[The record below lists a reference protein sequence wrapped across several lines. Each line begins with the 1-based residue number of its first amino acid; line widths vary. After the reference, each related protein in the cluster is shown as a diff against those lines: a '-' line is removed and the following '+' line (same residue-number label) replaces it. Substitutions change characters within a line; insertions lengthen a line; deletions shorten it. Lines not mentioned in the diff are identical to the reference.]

1 MKSEE
6 RLVRIIFARTL
17 IKRNTEFEDWV
28 NGRIFRWFRTDFNS
42 KFEVKVGIDA
52 GTAMASRIEDWLLL
66 KNSAYFDPNNNR
78 DPFHPPY
85 LYTRLFTYSIALGI
99 HSFNVTVHRR
109 NSASSVLVP
118 PPYFREERCTRSGE
132 GFPGDGF
139 FYLSPSTLAMEDVEK
154 EEEKESFS
162 SPCPPLPLAYS
173 LGYAFSRNRL
183 LLNSDWIRNC
193 RGVARVTALKRDKY
207 FSLEIT
213 NTKLRIEKFLF
224 LSFLP
229 SFFRFNSIVDRCC
242 K

>member
-1 MKSEE
+1 MITKCKIIFSMKSEE

-154 EEEKESFS
+154 EEEPFLFPLPSPPPCLFSRLCFLEKS
-162 SPCPPLPLAYS
+162 SPPE
-173 LGYAFSRNRL
+173 FR
-183 LLNSDWIRNC
+183 LNSKLSWSC
-193 RGVARVTALKRDKY
+193 TCHG
-207 FSLEIT
+207 LET
-213 NTKLRIEKFLF
+213 R
-224 LSFLP
+224 
-229 SFFRFNSIVDRCC
+229 
-242 K
+242 